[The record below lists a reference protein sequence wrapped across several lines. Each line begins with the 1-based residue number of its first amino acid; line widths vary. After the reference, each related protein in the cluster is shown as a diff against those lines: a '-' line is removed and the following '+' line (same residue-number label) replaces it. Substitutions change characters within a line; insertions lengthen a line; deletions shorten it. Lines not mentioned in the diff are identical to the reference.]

1 MIIIKPKIR
10 FFLESKMIIF
20 ASMSLE
26 RQSIRG
32 EVTRVM
38 FASKE
43 NDWHALVVRVGRKV
57 NIKNGTLQNN
67 EEEIKVTVTR
77 RYIEEGDFYEFFG
90 KWQDH
95 PRHGKTFA
103 ADESFEVLPDSKEGI
118 RSYLSSSR
126 FPNIGRVKAS
136 RIVKHFGDETLSIL
150 ENEIDRLVEVS
161 GISERIKNI
170 IAETWKGN
178 REYNEVNIFL
188 QTHNIKANLAGRII
202 DHYKEDCIKQIQ
214 DNPYDL
220 ARHIEGIGFKRA
232 DEIAMSLGFDP
243 KSPLRCESAI
253 LYIIS
258 KAGVHGHCYLK
269 FNQIRDGVHMLLGQD
284 SDNQIETILND
295 LIDKG
300 EIKLRELVGDD
311 IRYYNV
317 KTYFNERFVAWKL
330 KELKKNTHNFFI
342 NEKDVD
348 LSTLSDE
355 QKAAV
360 LNASQ
365 NGVSVITGGPG
376 VGKTFCIKKL
386 IEVLEFIGIDY
397 CLAAPTGK
405 AAKRMRQ
412 AIDRN
417 AQTMHRT
424 LEWDA
429 INGGFLHNEDRPFQ
443 QKFFVLDETSMVDIH
458 LASYFLRAIPSDAQI
473 VFLGDVDQL
482 PSVGEGN
489 VFSDMI
495 NSGVIDVYRLTKIFR
510 QGKESEIVKFAH
522 QINRQEIP
530 EIDSPLETKG
540 LWESDVDCMFMESG
554 IMAEGDDRKDFPT
567 WNTLRYKDGDIKSV
581 IKRLY
586 KETIPKHHNNPEDI
600 QVLIPM
606 KKGGLGITEM
616 NRYLQKE
623 LNPKRR
629 EEDEITMGDNIF
641 RLGDKVIQTRNNY
654 DLGVFNG
661 DVGKIVHVSTED
673 PKNRSIKVNFDDE
686 QVVDLTTKDMLD
698 LELAYCLTIHKS
710 QGSEYEYVI
719 LPIMMQYGRMLY
731 KQLIYTA
738 LTRAKKRAIFVGQFK
753 ALETAINN
761 SDMKLRQ
768 STLDE
773 LLKMEDEEKVE
784 LDSELKGWGWDAE

>member
-1 MIIIKPKIR
+1 M
-10 FFLESKMIIF
+10 FIF

-38 FASKE
+38 YANQD
-43 NDWHALVVRVGRKV
+43 NDFHALIVKVGRKLS
-57 NIKNGTLQNN
+57 NNNGKLLNKV
-67 EEEIKVTVTR
+67 EEIKVTVTR

-90 KWQDH
+90 KWKEH
-95 PRHGKTFA
+95 PRHGKTFD

-126 FPNIGRVKAS
+126 FPNIGRIKAN
-136 RIVKHFGDETLSIL
+136 RIVKHFGDETLTIL
-150 ENEIDRLVEVS
+150 ENDIDRLVEVS
-161 GISERIKNI
+161 GISERIKDI

-188 QTHNIKANLAGRII
+188 QTHNIKATLAGRII
-202 DHYKEDCIKQIQ
+202 DHYQDDCIKKIQ
-214 DNPYDL
+214 ANPYDL
-220 ARHIEGIGFKRA
+220 ARHIQGIGFKRA
-232 DEIAMSLGFDP
+232 DEIAMNLGFSPD
-243 KSPLRCESAI
+243 SPLRCESAI
-253 LYIIS
+253 LYVLS
-258 KAGVHGHCYLK
+258 KAGTKGHCYLDYD
-269 FNQIRDGVHMLLGQD
+269 QIRDSIHQLLGQGSED
-284 SDNQIETILND
+284 QIDALLQD

-300 EIKLRELVGDD
+300 EVRLRDLGDED
-311 IRYYNV
+311 LRYYNN
-317 KTYFNERFVAWKL
+317 KTFFNERYVAWKL
-330 KELKKNTHNFFI
+330 KELSKNKHNFFI

-348 LSTLSDE
+348 LSTLSDQQRE
-355 QKAAV
+355 AV
-360 LNASQ
+360 LSAAQ

-376 VGKTFCIKKL
+376 VGKTYSIKKL
-386 IEVLEFIGIDY
+386 IECLEFIGIDY

-412 AIDRN
+412 AIERE

-429 INGGFLHNEDRPFQ
+429 INGGFLHNEERPFT

-458 LASYFLRAIPSDAQI
+458 LASHFLRAVPANAQI

-495 NSGVIDVYRLTKIFR
+495 ESGIISVYRLTQIFR

-522 QINRQEIP
+522 QINNQQVP

-540 LWESDVDCMFMESG
+540 LWESDVDCMFIESG
-554 IMAEGDDRKDFPT
+554 IMAQGDSPKDFPK
-567 WNTLRYKDGDIKSV
+567 WNTLRYKLNIKQM
-581 IKRLY
+581 IKKLY
-586 KETIPKHHNNPEDI
+586 QETIPKHHNNPEDI

-606 KKGGLGITEM
+606 KKGGVGIIEM
-616 NRYLQKE
+616 NKYLQQE
-623 LNPKRR
+623 LNPMKR
-629 EEDEITMGDNIF
+629 ESDQIVMGENIF

-654 DLGVFNG
+654 DLDIFNG
-661 DVGKIVHVSTED
+661 DVGRIVHVDTDD

-686 QVVDLTTKDMLD
+686 QVVDLNTRDMLD

-753 ALETAINN
+753 ALETAIKN

-773 LLKMEDEEKVE
+773 LLKADDEDNIE
-784 LDSELKGWGWDAE
+784 LDADLKGWGWDAE